1 MRIRGEVEEEEE
13 EEKKDSIPQNLFPEF
28 TLLTF
33 LPTAVFNVL
42 TFSHKG

>member
-1 MRIRGEVEEEEE
+1 MQKRRGEGGGG
-13 EEKKDSIPQNLFPEF
+13 STPQNLFPEF

-42 TFSHKG
+42 TFGHKG